1 MAVRANITVFAE
13 DGMQYNLQP
22 LYVIQNGNLARPI
35 IMNQEIAARIT
46 LESINPDDGS
56 VEFGIQTTQKD
67 WIILQ
72 AIEKPQIN
80 ILWIGTII
88 MIIGFIIATR
98 RRYVEFVKM
107 RDKGLA

>member
-1 MAVRANITVFAE
+1 
-13 DGMQYNLQP
+13 
-22 LYVIQNGNLARPI
+22 
-35 IMNQEIAARIT
+35 MNQEIAARIT

-98 RRYVEFVKM
+98 RRYVEFIKM